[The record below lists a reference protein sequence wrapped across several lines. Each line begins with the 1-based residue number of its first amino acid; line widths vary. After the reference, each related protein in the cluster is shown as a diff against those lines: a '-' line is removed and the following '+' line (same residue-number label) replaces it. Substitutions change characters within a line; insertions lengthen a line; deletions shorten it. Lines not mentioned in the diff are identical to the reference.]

1 MGHDV
6 TVVTIQTDTSQPQY
20 EERDGFKIY
29 RYPTTVELLG
39 SDISTG
45 VANHLRTAEGYDVV
59 HTHSQLPSVLLDEL
73 AALKRQFDNVPLAIT
88 SHGLYSQ
95 NAPE

>member
-29 RYPTTVELLG
+29 R
-39 SDISTG
+39 
-45 VANHLRTAEGYDVV
+45 
-59 HTHSQLPSVLLDEL
+59 
-73 AALKRQFDNVPLAIT
+73 
-88 SHGLYSQ
+88 
-95 NAPE
+95 

>member
-6 TVVTIQTDTSQPQY
+6 TVVTIQTDPSQPQY

-29 RYPTTVELLG
+29 RYPMTVKLLG

-45 VANHLRTAEGYDVV
+45 LANHPTSFVEADGDDRPF
-59 HTHSQLPSVLLDEL
+59 SQDSSKS
-73 AALKRQFDNVPLAIT
+73 AA
-88 SHGLYSQ
+88 
-95 NAPE
+95 